1 MPVLVTGAET
11 AAGPPVAREL
21 LRAGGEVRVFL
32 PPAAPAEDLRRAG
45 CKVAVGDL
53 DDESRLEL
61 ALEQAH
67 TVVHVGRGP
76 LDDPAATLDALAGVV
91 SAAIGAGCRRIVWTS
106 HLGAERPGANAYLR
120 ACAEGE
126 ALLADAP
133 LETVVVRCALR
144 FGAGDPLTRLLASG
158 EAVTRPDVAAARHA
172 PLFADDLARAVAAVD
187 SARSEAGDG
196 QRVVRLQGPRTLSLG
211 RFAVLLGAP
220 GGLRGAGA
228 RLRARTGRAGLPAHT
243 VDVLARDTVAGE
255 GCTLR
260 AWGLSP
266 TPLEEAARRVRQA

>member
-11 AAGPPVAREL
+11 SAAAPVAREL
-21 LRAGGEVRVFL
+21 LRTGGEVRVFL
-32 PPAAPAEDLRRAG
+32 PPTAPADELRGAG

-67 TVVHVGRGP
+67 TVVHVGGGP
-76 LDDPAATLDALAGVV
+76 LDDPAATLDALAAVV

-106 HLGAERPGANAYLR
+106 HLGAERPCANVYLR

-126 ALLADAP
+126 ALLAEAP
-133 LETVVVRCALR
+133 LEAVVVRCALR
-144 FGAGDPLTRLLASG
+144 FGSGDPLTRLLASG
-158 EAVTRPDVAAARHA
+158 EAVARSDVAAARHA
-172 PLFADDLARAVAAVD
+172 PLFAGDLARAVAAVD

-196 QRVVRLQGPRTLSLG
+196 RRVVTLQGPRTLSLG
-211 RFAVLLGAP
+211 RFATMLGAP
-220 GGLRGAGA
+220 AGLREARA
-228 RLRARTGRAGLPAHT
+228 RLRARTRRPALSAHAA
-243 VDVLARDTVAGE
+243 DVLARDTVTGA

-260 AWGLSP
+260 AFGLSP
-266 TPLEEAARRVRQA
+266 TPLEEAVRRVRRA